1 MEQTKRKKELQFTK
15 STTPD
20 ISDDQ
25 QVSDGYQSDG
35 ESSDL
40 SARAEEI
47 ADQVLADEQSKLHC
61 CYCAN
66 YIIDDTMLMYHHY
79 MLP

>member
-15 STTPD
+15 SATPD

-25 QVSDGYQSDG
+25 QVSDGYQSDR

-40 SARAEEI
+40 SAMAEEI
-47 ADQVLADEQSKLHC
+47 ADQVLADEQSK
-61 CYCAN
+61 
-66 YIIDDTMLMYHHY
+66 IR
-79 MLP
+79 